1 MKKIFLIL
9 TSSLFVNLNLF
20 STSLTDRDI
29 LNNAKR
35 IYLNN
40 DMNYLV
46 EDGYKLF
53 YQETRGTVTVF
64 LYRKDDSY
72 AACRLERFSS
82 KEKCYE
88 IILDEKKP

>member
-1 MKKIFLIL
+1 VKKIFLIL
-9 TSSLFVNLNLF
+9 TLSLFVNLNLF

-29 LNNAKR
+29 LNNAER

-40 DMNYLV
+40 DMNHLV

-72 AACRLERFSS
+72 AGCRLERFSS